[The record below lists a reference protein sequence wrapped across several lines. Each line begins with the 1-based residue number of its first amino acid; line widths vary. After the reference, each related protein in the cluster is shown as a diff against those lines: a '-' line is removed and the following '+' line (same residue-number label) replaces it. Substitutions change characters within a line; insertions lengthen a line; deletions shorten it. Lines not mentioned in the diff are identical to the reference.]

1 MFCGY
6 LMFDALLGNTDRNP
20 GNWAVLGYS
29 IAPALRLCPSYDHA
43 SSLGY
48 RETDAVRVR
57 KLETRDRGDGIAAY
71 AAKAGSALYGSATD
85 RKPLRT
91 HGALRL
97 VADSAPAAARFW
109 LVRLG
114 LVPYTD
120 LTDIVAR
127 VSPEIM
133 SDEARRFAGE
143 LLRLN
148 REALLS
154 VPLR

>member
-1 MFCGY
+1 MF
-6 LMFDALLGNTDRNP
+6 
-20 GNWAVLGYS
+20 
-29 IAPALRLCPSYDHA
+29 RLCPSYDHA

-48 RETDAVRVR
+48 RETDAVRER
-57 KLETRDRGDGIAAY
+57 KLRTRDRGDGVAAY
-71 AAKAGSALYGSATD
+71 AAKAGSALYGSAAD

-91 HGALRL
+91 RGAFRM
-97 VADSAPAAARFW
+97 VASSAPAAARFW
-109 LVRLG
+109 LARLG

-120 LTDIVAR
+120 LPDIVAG

-148 REALLS
+148 RESLLA
-154 VPLR
+154 VPLP